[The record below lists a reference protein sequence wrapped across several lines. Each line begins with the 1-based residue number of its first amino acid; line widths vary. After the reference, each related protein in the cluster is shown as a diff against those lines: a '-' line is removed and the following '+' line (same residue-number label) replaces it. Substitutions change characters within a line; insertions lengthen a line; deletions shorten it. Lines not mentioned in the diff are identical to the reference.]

1 MKKILLIALIAI
13 VMGMGS
19 VAVFIYYRN
28 LSNPKT
34 TYVSSILAE
43 ITPEDLVKQSSGIVL
58 GKVEKTQ
65 AIKIP
70 SKIRANKEDIVTI
83 ATVKVEKY
91 LANSKNLS
99 ASYIDVQVLGGTV
112 GNETMVAEDSP
123 TFEQGEQAIIF
134 LNEMD
139 ASINAFTVYA
149 GAQGKFTIQAD
160 GSVGN
165 DKERVYFEKVFGK
178 DMILKE
184 LEDKI
189 ASISNSL
196 SN

>member
-1 MKKILLIALIAI
+1 MKKFALIALIAI
-13 VMGMGS
+13 VMGIGS
-19 VAVFIYYRN
+19 VAAFNYYHN
-28 LSNPKT
+28 LNNPKT
-34 TYVSSILAE
+34 TYVNSILVE

-91 LANSKNLS
+91 LANSKNLPT
-99 ASYIDVQVLGGTV
+99 SYIDVQVLGGTV

-123 TFEQGEQAIIF
+123 TFEQGERAIIF
-134 LNEMD
+134 LNEID

-149 GAQGKFTIQAD
+149 GVQGKFTIQTD

-165 DKERVYFEKVFGK
+165 DRERVYFEKVFEK
-178 DMILKE
+178 DMTLKE

-189 ASISNSL
+189 ASISSSL